1 MIDDFYLSTR
11 MTLDEFSLLDEPKQA
26 EALIEHGIFIA
37 ERHYKNFNI
46 FLYQI
51 DNFYVEIFHNLNFNM
66 MQGMRSFADDEA
78 LEPYLESIDISCLY
92 EY

>member
-1 MIDDFYLSTR
+1 MDGFYLSTR
-11 MTLDEFSLLDEPKQA
+11 MTLDEFTILDDSKQA
-26 EALIEHGIFIA
+26 EALIDRGSFIA

-66 MQGMRSFADDEA
+66 MQGMRSFEDFDA
-78 LEPYLESIDISCLY
+78 LEPYLEAIDISCLY

>member
-1 MIDDFYLSTR
+1 
-11 MTLDEFSLLDEPKQA
+11 MTLDEFTLLDEATQA
-26 EALIEHGIFIA
+26 GALIDRGIFIA
-37 ERHYKNFNI
+37 ERTYKNFDI

-51 DNFYVEIFHNLNFNM
+51 DNFYVEIYHNLNFNM
-66 MQGMRSFADDEA
+66 MQGMRSFEDADA